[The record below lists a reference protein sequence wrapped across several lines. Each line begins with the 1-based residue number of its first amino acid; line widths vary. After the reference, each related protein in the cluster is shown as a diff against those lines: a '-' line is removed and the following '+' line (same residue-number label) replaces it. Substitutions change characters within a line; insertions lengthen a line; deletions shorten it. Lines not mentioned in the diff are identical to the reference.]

1 MTPIHLQLYF
11 EQAHAQPWQEIP
23 IAQVDHYQWRMI
35 YALGEYPWH
44 QHDER
49 DDCLWVLAGCLGVD
63 LPDGVVQVRG
73 KCWWFRVVFNIE
85 PFRVMA
91 RMCCCLSLWFE
102 MMAHVLFLHLS
113 RP

>member
-1 MTPIHLQLYF
+1 MFSSVFLKETRMTPIHLHHYF
-11 EQAHAQPWQEIP
+11 EQAHVQPWQEIP

-63 LPDGVVQVRG
+63 LPDGVVQVRAG
-73 KCWWFRVVFNIE
+73 QLLVVPRGVQHRTFSRDGAYVLLFE
-85 PFRVMA
+85 PMV
-91 RMCCCLSLWFE
+91 
-102 MMAHVLFLHLS
+102 
-113 RP
+113 

>member
-63 LPDGVVQVRG
+63 LPDGVVQVQAGQLLVVPRG
-73 KCWWFRVVFNIE
+73 IQHRTFSREGAYVILFE
-85 PFRVMA
+85 PMI
-91 RMCCCLSLWFE
+91 
-102 MMAHVLFLHLS
+102 
-113 RP
+113 

>member
-1 MTPIHLQLYF
+1 MTPIHPQLYF

-49 DDCLWVLAGCLGVD
+49 DDCLLAGCLGVD
-63 LPDGVVQVRG
+63 LPDGVVQVRAG
-73 KCWWFRVVFNIE
+73 QLLVVPRGVQHRTFSRDGAYVLLFE
-85 PFRVMA
+85 PMV
-91 RMCCCLSLWFE
+91 
-102 MMAHVLFLHLS
+102 
-113 RP
+113 